1 MTKILASDWLIL
13 TRMVTL
19 CASRLAAAKMYRGA
33 VTEITRT
40 GPAFSVRMEHE
51 GSPDTVIGQSNGKM
65 DQ

>member
-1 MTKILASDWLIL
+1 
-13 TRMVTL
+13 MVTL